1 MSDFVDVK
9 LENVVKRVKVG
20 YVGSIEEFYCK
31 KESGVPLLR
40 TLNLTSKG
48 IDYTDLRHVTKEFFK
63 KNRKSQIKRG
73 DILIARHG
81 DSGKACIYE
90 RDEPVQALNVVVI
103 EPDEEK
109 MSANLLTYFLQMPYV
124 KQQINGSIGGS
135 VQGVIN
141 TNKIAELLLPFSKT
155 INYKKVEEF
164 ILHIDNKRKSND
176 LINKELEAM
185 ARTIYDYWFLQ
196 FDFPDENGRPYKS
209 SGGKMVWNEELKREI
224 PEGWNTTIL
233 QNIAECLDSYRV
245 PLSSAERAGKKGN
258 IPYYGATGI
267 VDYVDESIFDGDYI
281 LMAEDGSIMDEKG
294 NPILQ
299 RITGKAWVNNHAHVL
314 RPIKN
319 HGCKLLMMLLKDV
332 QVMKIKTGSIQMK
345 INQENMNK
353 IVLPEIPEKLVDSIN
368 MILNNID
375 TQILHKEK
383 ENQELTSLRDFLL
396 PLLMNGQVAFKF

>member
-1 MSDFVDVK
+1 MS
-9 LENVVKRVKVG
+9 
-20 YVGSIEEFYCK
+20 I
-31 KESGVPLLR
+31 
-40 TLNLTSKG
+40 
-48 IDYTDLRHVTKEFFK
+48 
-63 KNRKSQIKRG
+63 G
-73 DILIARHG
+73 DICSRFS
-81 DSGKACIYE
+81 SGKAIAASCVKNKGLYPVYGGNGLRGYTDIYNFE
-90 RDEPVQALNVVVI
+90 GECAIIGRQGAYCGNVRYFKGKAYMTEHAIVACSK
-103 EPDEEK
+103 EK
-109 MSANLLTYFLQMPYV
+109 YNIGYIAYLLSIMHLEQYQGQSAQPGLSVNTLSKV
-124 KQQINGSIGGS
+124 K
-135 VQGVIN
+135 V
-141 TNKIAELLLPFSKT
+141 LLPNKKIQDSVFRILQSFECKIENNKK
-155 INYKKVEEF
+155 INV
-164 ILHIDNKRKSND
+164 
-176 LINKELEAM
+176 ELESM

-196 FDFPDENGRPYKS
+196 FDFPNENGKPYRS

-245 PLSSAERAGKKGN
+245 PLSSAERAGKNGN

-281 LMAEDGSIMDEKG
+281 LMAEDGSVMDEKG

-383 ENQELTSLRDFLL
+383 ENQELTFLRDFLL
-396 PLLMNGQVAFKF
+396 PLLMNGQVVFKF